1 MEEDFFLAE
10 MAWLSEVGSYFG
22 GPLWGEGDDGALML
36 REMEM
41 GVVVWDFFRAG
52 GTPPLGEEVWED
64 FLEGLPSAGNRFSS
78 YFCYIGLLHGPP
90 YTFRRFSS
98 FEYFRPQ
105 VMNALSLGIYGAIVE
120 LMEKRSKDFNP
131 LDSV

>member
-22 GPLWGEGDDGALML
+22 GPLWGEGEDGALML

-64 FLEGLPSAGNRFSS
+64 FLEGLLSAGIRFSLKCVCCLV
-78 YFCYIGLLHGPP
+78 FLAKLI
-90 YTFRRFSS
+90 
-98 FEYFRPQ
+98 
-105 VMNALSLGIYGAIVE
+105 AIDVC
-120 LMEKRSKDFNP
+120 RGQS
-131 LDSV
+131 